1 MSIRNAFGFWG
12 ASKIEKPVISPLTIT
27 SIGFDAFG
35 VQSTLFYEGTETPL
49 TGVGFLI
56 SLTNNDF
63 QIGDPGVQD
72 LPGTIPGSIPGD
84 FAGTFTNLS
93 QNSTYYARA
102 YALNQAGATYTTVV
116 EVTTDVDAFIF
127 NLVQNSVA
135 PQKGIVDITW
145 NGLGELNVMEDGQI
159 VETINSFNVGT
170 SLTSKI
176 IRPNFSSKKQFKL
189 FCTNGG
195 VMERFNYSNSGITV
209 DDYPTAN
216 IIIEIISFSSTKWLS
231 MKSAF
236 KKVSAQGLFK
246 YATNKPDLSQC
257 NDMSEMFMYNNINEA
272 PATNDMWSNG
282 SNGGGGVQNQNDIAY
297 WDVSNVT
304 QFNKMFENRRSM
316 ARNFTFTLNWDC
328 KNGNNFSR
336 MFRRCEQAGMISIN
350 GDAFDLSN
358 MTIASGSTL
367 VSQNINCEAMF
378 EKCYSYNGS
387 NMFKWTNFNPNINVN
402 FAFCFNE
409 LNQNGNSDSLD
420 LDLDLSWGLVFS
432 NNDMSVYNGTS
443 AASMFKNCCNRGT
456 LKIDFTNWTFG
467 GFFSYQQ
474 MFESVVFD
482 ANQPHWVYMM
492 KNKNLTH
499 GGLTNNGISLY
510 RMFANVRNLP
520 SCDGWTLFDVTNISQ
535 MFTQIGAQGVP
546 TPYAPIID
554 GHVGETDFSTWNF
567 NWTFTNPFG
576 VNTELD
582 ISQLF
587 FSLGSYGNIAHRFK
601 GLGSIVWPITKKQN
615 PAVTDIT
622 NIHGNGVFAKLA
634 LGVSQ
639 GGHAAISFNTANNND
654 ISQWVTEGFDDM
666 KEMFEKVQSNQTSTS
681 TDLSSLDLSGWN
693 VSNVTNCQDF
703 NVQGDLPANFYPNYT
718 VCTP

>member
-12 ASKIEKPVISPLTIT
+12 ASEIELPVISPVTIT
-27 SIGFDAFG
+27 SVGFDAFG
-35 VQSTLFYEGTETPL
+35 VQATLFFEGTADPL
-49 TGVGFLI
+49 NGVGFLI

-72 LPGTIPGSIPGD
+72 LPGTIPGSTPGD

-93 QNSTYYARA
+93 QNTTYYTRA
-102 YALNQAGATYTTVV
+102 YAINQAGATYSSVV

-127 NLVQNSVA
+127 NLVQNNIA

-176 IRPNFSSKKQFKL
+176 IRPNFSIKKQFKL

-195 VMERFNYSNSGITV
+195 VMERFDFSNSGITV
-209 DDYPTAN
+209 DDYPTSN
-216 IIIEIISFSSTKWLS
+216 IIIEIISFSSTKWLT
-231 MKSAF
+231 MQKAF

-246 YATNKPDLSQC
+246 FATNKPDLSQC
-257 NDMSEMFMYNNINEA
+257 TSMGEMFMYNNINEA
-272 PATNDMWSNG
+272 PPTNDMWSNG
-282 SNGGGGVQNQNDIAY
+282 SNGGGGIQNQNDIAY
-297 WDVSNVT
+297 WDVSNVSN
-304 QFNKMFENRRSM
+304 FSKMFENRRTM
-316 ARNFTFTLNWDC
+316 ARAFTFTLYWDC

-336 MFRRCEQAGMISIN
+336 MFRRCEQAGQQNTN
-350 GDAFDLSN
+350 GNAFDLSS

-367 VSQNINCEAMF
+367 AMQNINCESMF

-387 NMFKWTNFNPNINVN
+387 DMFKWTNFNPNINVN

-409 LNQNGNSDSLD
+409 LNQNGNSNSLN
-420 LDLDLSWGLVFS
+420 LDLDLSWGQVFS
-432 NNDMSVYNGTS
+432 NNDLSVWNGAS
-443 AASMFKNCCNRGT
+443 ANSMFRKCCERGS

-467 GFFSYQQ
+467 GFFNYQQ
-474 MFESVVFD
+474 MFEYVVFD

-492 KNKNLTH
+492 KNKNFTH
-499 GGLTNNGISLY
+499 ASQLNDGINLY
-510 RMFANVRNLP
+510 RMFSSVKNLP
-520 SCDGWTLFDVTNISQ
+520 SCDGWTLYDVTSLSQ
-535 MFTQIGAQGVP
+535 MFGSLGAQGVP

-554 GHVGETDFSTWNF
+554 GHLGETDFSTWYF
-567 NWTFTNPFG
+567 NWTYSNPFG
-576 VNTELD
+576 VNKELD
-582 ISQLF
+582 LSQWF
-587 FSLGSYGNIAHRFK
+587 TMLGAYGNVGHRFK

-622 NIHGNGVFAKLA
+622 NIHGNGIFAKIS
-634 LGVSQ
+634 LGCSS
-639 GGHAAISFNTANNND
+639 GCYSAINFQANNND

-666 KEMFEKVQSNQTSTS
+666 KEMFEKVSSNQTSES
-681 TDLSSLDLSGWN
+681 TGLSSLDLSGWN

-703 NVQGDLPANFYPNYT
+703 NVQGDLPANFYPNFT